1 MPDRPAEP
9 TDPKLAAARRR
20 ERVSQAAWRRRRAEL
35 ARAVAATED
44 RAAVSLLAQA
54 GVKAS
59 ELPSEPVATGREAAN
74 VVPAPTDA
82 LPAKPTPLEA
92 KAASPAVKKTASP
105 SAPRDSRTLQRQ
117 SAPTAK
123 LSASERKSPA
133 SKKLQTRPSNRRV
146 KRRRSKTW
154 NEWFQDRPPWAT
166 SLAVHSALILLFGLL
181 SFGTMGEPA
190 FLLNAAM
197 ADEPSLEQISAEVT
211 LAELPL
217 DATEPIDSPIDLST
231 AVELASLVEPVA
243 LEPLTDLGA
252 TLALPAEA
260 MMAAVPAG
268 GAKSEGEGES
278 TEPAASKPEGKP
290 GVVSFF
296 GAKSNANRVV
306 FVVDNSGSMQHG
318 RLQTTLLELGAAI
331 RRLSS
336 SQEFYVVF
344 FSDQAYPMF
353 FPESVDKPLQATQE
367 NKRALSKWLRTV
379 EMCLGGRLLDA
390 MDYAAAMEPDVVFL
404 LTDGDIRSPRTIERM
419 TAPDAWGFPIHTLGM
434 GARTPQHGQIL
445 KSIAQ
450 ASGGTA
456 RPVIADPR
464 VVAKARARPIRYH
477 RTQGVTWGSAVQ
489 PWK

>member
-1 MPDRPAEP
+1 MADRPAEAP
-9 TDPKLAAARRR
+9 NPKLTAARRR

-54 GVKAS
+54 GVEAS
-59 ELPSEPVATGREAAN
+59 ELPSEPAAEVQETAK
-74 VVPAPTDA
+74 VVTAPADVI
-82 LPAKPTPLEA
+82 PAKPAPHES
-92 KAASPAVKKTASP
+92 KAATPVLRKAVSP
-105 SAPRDSRTLQRQ
+105 STPRSKKIAQGQVAP
-117 SAPTAK
+117 SAKPIAT
-123 LSASERKSPA
+123 ERKSA
-133 SKKLQTRPSNRRV
+133 ANKKPQPRPLKRRI

-197 ADEPSLEQISAEVT
+197 AEEDSFEELSAEVT
-211 LAELPL
+211 LAEFPL
-217 DATEPIDSPIDLST
+217 DAEEPIDSPLDLST
-231 AVELASLVEPVA
+231 AVELASLVEPVD
-243 LEPLTDLGA
+243 LEPMAELGA

-260 MMAAVPAG
+260 LMAAVPAG
-268 GAKSEGEGES
+268 GTKSEGEGES
-278 TEPAASKPEGKP
+278 TEPAASKPAGKP

-296 GAKSNANRVV
+296 GAKSHANRVV

-318 RLQTTLLELGAAI
+318 RLQTTLLELGAAV
-331 RRLSS
+331 RRLST

-353 FPESVDKPLQATQE
+353 FPESVDQPLQATQE

-390 MDYAAAMEPDVVFL
+390 MEYAAAMEPDVVFL

-434 GARTPQHGQIL
+434 GARTLQHGQIL
-445 KSIAQ
+445 KSIAE

-464 VVAKARARPIRYH
+464 VVAKARARPVRYH